1 MNIHEYQA
9 KELLQKFD
17 VATTRGR
24 VAATL
29 DEAEQI
35 ARELGDI
42 DIVVKAQ
49 IHAGGRGKGSFK
61 DGFKGGVHVRKTP
74 DEVRDVA
81 AKMLG
86 QILVT
91 HQTGPAGRLVNKLL
105 VAESADIAREIYF
118 AVLLD
123 RATAAPLIVA
133 STEGGVEIEAV
144 AAKSPEKI
152 IREPID
158 PLAGLQPYQARKLA
172 SQLGFESSQLKNAS
186 KLFEGLYR
194 TFIAYDCSMIEVNP
208 LVVTNKG
215 EVLALDAKFNFD
227 DNALYRHPEIA
238 AMRDVAEED
247 PREVEASKHGLNY
260 IGLDGDI
267 ACLVNGAGLAMAT
280 MDIIKFYGGEPANFL
295 DVGGGATEEQVTEAL
310 KILIA
315 DKHVK
320 AILVNIFG
328 GIMKVDIIAQG
339 IINAA
344 KSVKLSVPL
353 VVRLEGTNVERGKQ
367 MLKESGLALIAA
379 DDLADAAQKVVT
391 ARNRNSKSQIPNP
404 KFQLNSQ
411 IPIPKWTLARNDAIW
426 KTAHFGSRTP
436 FYQTTT
442 RTLAN
447 TEDARQLVRASRSV
461 AANWIEADEALSKKD
476 FLMRQKFAQKKQK
489 RAAVSCAYSTRFQR
503 RMRPVLATVWQRKLA
518 SSRLSS
524 LRSSRNLATYD
535 FSLCAFFALRFCL
548 DLA

>member
-35 ARELGDI
+35 VRELGDV

-49 IHAGGRGKGSFK
+49 IHAGGRGKGIFK
-61 DGFKGGVHVRKTP
+61 NGFKGGVHVRKTAE
-74 DEVRDVA
+74 EVREVA
-81 AKMLG
+81 AQMLG

-91 HQTGPAGRLVNKLL
+91 HQAGPAGRLVNKVL

-123 RATAAPLIVA
+123 RVTAAPLIVA

-144 AAKSPEKI
+144 AANSPEKI

-158 PLAGLQPYQARKLA
+158 PFAGLQSYQARKLA
-172 SQLGFESSQLKNAS
+172 KQLGFESSQLKNAS

-194 TFIAYDCSMIEVNP
+194 TFIAFDCSMVEVNP
-208 LVVTNKG
+208 LVVTKRG

-238 AMRDVAEED
+238 AMRDAAEED

-260 IGLDGDI
+260 IGLDGNI

-295 DVGGGATEEQVTEAL
+295 DVGGGATEEQVTEAF
-310 KILIA
+310 KILIG
-315 DKHVK
+315 DKNVR

-328 GIMKVDIIAQG
+328 GIMKCDVIAQG
-339 IINAA
+339 IINTA
-344 KSVKLSVPL
+344 KSLKLNVPL

-367 MLKESGLALIAA
+367 LLKESGLALIAA
-379 DDLADAAQKVVT
+379 DDLADAAQKAVT
-391 ARNRNSKSQIPNP
+391 AATSK
-404 KFQLNSQ
+404 
-411 IPIPKWTLARNDAIW
+411 
-426 KTAHFGSRTP
+426 
-436 FYQTTT
+436 
-442 RTLAN
+442 
-447 TEDARQLVRASRSV
+447 
-461 AANWIEADEALSKKD
+461 
-476 FLMRQKFAQKKQK
+476 
-489 RAAVSCAYSTRFQR
+489 
-503 RMRPVLATVWQRKLA
+503 
-518 SSRLSS
+518 
-524 LRSSRNLATYD
+524 
-535 FSLCAFFALRFCL
+535 
-548 DLA
+548 

>member
-61 DGFKGGVHVRKTP
+61 NGFKGGVHVRKTP

-91 HQTGPAGRLVNKLL
+91 HQTGPAGRLVNKVL
-105 VAESADIAREIYF
+105 VAESADIARETYF

-123 RATAAPLIVA
+123 RATAAPVIVA

-172 SQLGFESSQLKNAS
+172 SQLGFESSHLKNPS
-186 KLFEGLYR
+186 KLFDGLYR
-194 TFIAYDCSMIEVNP
+194 TFIAYDCSMVEVNP

-227 DNALYRHPEIA
+227 DNALYRHSEIA
-238 AMRDVAEED
+238 AMRDIAEED

-260 IGLDGDI
+260 IGLDGNI

-295 DVGGGATEEQVTEAL
+295 DVGGGATEEQVTEAF

-315 DKHVK
+315 DKKVK

-328 GIMKVDIIAQG
+328 GIMKCDVIAQG
-339 IINAA
+339 IIDAA

-367 MLKESGLALIAA
+367 LLKESGLALIAA
-379 DDLADAAQKVVT
+379 DDLADAAQKVV
-391 ARNRNSKSQIPNP
+391 
-404 KFQLNSQ
+404 
-411 IPIPKWTLARNDAIW
+411 
-426 KTAHFGSRTP
+426 G
-436 FYQTTT
+436 
-442 RTLAN
+442 
-447 TEDARQLVRASRSV
+447 
-461 AANWIEADEALSKKD
+461 AAKGK
-476 FLMRQKFAQKKQK
+476 
-489 RAAVSCAYSTRFQR
+489 
-503 RMRPVLATVWQRKLA
+503 
-518 SSRLSS
+518 
-524 LRSSRNLATYD
+524 
-535 FSLCAFFALRFCL
+535 
-548 DLA
+548 

>member
-9 KELLQKFD
+9 KELLKKFD

-24 VAATL
+24 VASTL

-49 IHAGGRGKGSFK
+49 IHAGGRGKGTFTN
-61 DGFKGGVHVRKTP
+61 GFKGGVHVLKTP
-74 DEVRDVA
+74 AEVRDVA

-91 HQTGPAGRLVNKLL
+91 HQTGPAGRQVNKVL

-123 RATAAPLIVA
+123 RATAAPVIVA

-144 AAKSPEKI
+144 ATKSPEKI

-158 PLAGLQPYQARKLA
+158 PLAGLQPFQTRKLA
-172 SQLGFESSQLKNAS
+172 KQLGFESSQLKSAS

-194 TFIAYDCSMIEVNP
+194 TFVAYDCSMVEVNP
-208 LVVTNKG
+208 LVVTRKG
-215 EVLALDAKFNFD
+215 DVLALDAKFNFD
-227 DNALYRHPEIA
+227 DNAIYRHPDVA
-238 AMRDVAEED
+238 ALRDIAEED

-260 IGLDGDI
+260 IGLDGNI
-267 ACLVNGAGLAMAT
+267 ACLVNGAGLAMST

-295 DVGGGATEEQVTEAL
+295 DVGGGATEEQVTEAF

-315 DKHVK
+315 DKKVK

-328 GIMKVDIIAQG
+328 GIMKCDIIALG

-344 KSVKLSVPL
+344 KTLKLSVPL
-353 VVRLEGTNVERGKQ
+353 VVRLEGTNVEAGKK
-367 MLKESGLALIAA
+367 LIADSGLAVIAA
-379 DDLADAAQKVVT
+379 DDLADAAQKAV
-391 ARNRNSKSQIPNP
+391 K
-404 KFQLNSQ
+404 
-411 IPIPKWTLARNDAIW
+411 
-426 KTAHFGSRTP
+426 
-436 FYQTTT
+436 
-442 RTLAN
+442 
-447 TEDARQLVRASRSV
+447 
-461 AANWIEADEALSKKD
+461 AAAGKK
-476 FLMRQKFAQKKQK
+476 
-489 RAAVSCAYSTRFQR
+489 
-503 RMRPVLATVWQRKLA
+503 
-518 SSRLSS
+518 
-524 LRSSRNLATYD
+524 
-535 FSLCAFFALRFCL
+535 
-548 DLA
+548 

>member
-42 DIVVKAQ
+42 DIVIKAQ

-61 DGFKGGVHVRKTP
+61 NGLKGGVHVRKTP
-74 DEVRDVA
+74 DEVRDVT

-91 HQTGPAGRLVNKLL
+91 HQTGPAGRLVNKVL

-186 KLFEGLYR
+186 KLFDGLYR
-194 TFIAYDCSMIEVNP
+194 TFIAYDCSMVEVNP

-238 AMRDVAEED
+238 SMRDIAEED

-260 IGLDGDI
+260 IGLDGNI

-295 DVGGGATEEQVTEAL
+295 DVGGGATEEQVTEAF
-310 KILIA
+310 KILITN
-315 DKHVK
+315 KKVK

-328 GIMKVDIIAQG
+328 GIMKCDVIAQG
-339 IINAA
+339 IIDAA

-353 VVRLEGTNVERGKQ
+353 VVRLEGTNVDRGKQ
-367 MLKESGLALIAA
+367 LLKESGLALIAA
-379 DDLADAAQKVVT
+379 DDLADAAQKVV
-391 ARNRNSKSQIPNP
+391 
-404 KFQLNSQ
+404 
-411 IPIPKWTLARNDAIW
+411 
-426 KTAHFGSRTP
+426 G
-436 FYQTTT
+436 
-442 RTLAN
+442 
-447 TEDARQLVRASRSV
+447 
-461 AANWIEADEALSKKD
+461 AAKG
-476 FLMRQKFAQKKQK
+476 R
-489 RAAVSCAYSTRFQR
+489 
-503 RMRPVLATVWQRKLA
+503 
-518 SSRLSS
+518 
-524 LRSSRNLATYD
+524 
-535 FSLCAFFALRFCL
+535 
-548 DLA
+548 

>member
-24 VAATL
+24 VASTL

-35 ARELGDI
+35 ARELGDV

-49 IHAGGRGKGSFK
+49 IHAGGRGKGTFK
-61 DGFKGGVHVRKTP
+61 NGFKGGVQVRKTP

-81 AKMLG
+81 LKMLD

-91 HQTGPAGRLVNKLL
+91 HQTGPGGRKVNKLL
-105 VAESADIAREIYF
+105 VAESADIGREIYF

-123 RATAAPLIVA
+123 RATAVPVIVA

-158 PLAGLQPYQARKLA
+158 PLAGLQPFQTRKLA
-172 SQLGFESSQLKNAS
+172 KQLGFDSSQLKSAS

-194 TFIAYDCSMIEVNP
+194 TFVAYDCSMVEVNP
-208 LVVTNKG
+208 LVVTTKG
-215 EVLALDAKFNFD
+215 DVLALDAKFNFD

-238 AMRDVAEED
+238 ALRDIAEED

-260 IGLDGDI
+260 IGLDGNI

-295 DVGGGATEEQVTEAL
+295 DVGGGATEEQVTEAF

-315 DKHVK
+315 DKKVK

-328 GIMKVDIIAQG
+328 GIMKCDIIAQG

-344 KSVKLSVPL
+344 KTLKLSVPL
-353 VVRLEGTNVERGKQ
+353 VVRLEGTNVEKGKQ
-367 MLKESGLALIAA
+367 LLKESGLALITA
-379 DDLADAAQKVVT
+379 DDLADAAQKAVKA
-391 ARNRNSKSQIPNP
+391 ARSK
-404 KFQLNSQ
+404 
-411 IPIPKWTLARNDAIW
+411 
-426 KTAHFGSRTP
+426 
-436 FYQTTT
+436 
-442 RTLAN
+442 
-447 TEDARQLVRASRSV
+447 
-461 AANWIEADEALSKKD
+461 
-476 FLMRQKFAQKKQK
+476 
-489 RAAVSCAYSTRFQR
+489 
-503 RMRPVLATVWQRKLA
+503 
-518 SSRLSS
+518 
-524 LRSSRNLATYD
+524 
-535 FSLCAFFALRFCL
+535 
-548 DLA
+548 

>member
-42 DIVVKAQ
+42 DVVVKAQ
-49 IHAGGRGKGSFK
+49 VHAGGRGKGSFK
-61 DGFKGGVHVRKTP
+61 NGFKGGVHVRKTP

-91 HQTGPAGRLVNKLL
+91 HQTGPSGRLVNKVL

-172 SQLGFESSQLKNAS
+172 IQLGFESSQLKNAA

-194 TFIAYDCSMIEVNP
+194 TFVAFDCSMVEVNP
-208 LVVTNKG
+208 LVVTQKG

-238 AMRDVAEED
+238 AMRDRAEED
-247 PREVEASKHGLNY
+247 PREVEASKHELNY
-260 IGLDGDI
+260 IGLDGNI

-295 DVGGGATEEQVTEAL
+295 DVGGGATEEQVTEAF

-315 DKHVK
+315 DKNVK

-328 GIMKVDIIAQG
+328 GIMRCDVIAEG

-344 KSVKLSVPL
+344 KTVKLSVPL

-367 MLKESGLALIAA
+367 LLKESGIELIAA
-379 DDLADAAQKVVT
+379 DDLADAAQKVV
-391 ARNRNSKSQIPNP
+391 AAAASPNP
-404 KFQLNSQ
+404 KSQ
-411 IPIPKWTLARNDAIW
+411 TPNPK
-426 KTAHFGSRTP
+426 
-436 FYQTTT
+436 
-442 RTLAN
+442 
-447 TEDARQLVRASRSV
+447 
-461 AANWIEADEALSKKD
+461 
-476 FLMRQKFAQKKQK
+476 
-489 RAAVSCAYSTRFQR
+489 
-503 RMRPVLATVWQRKLA
+503 
-518 SSRLSS
+518 
-524 LRSSRNLATYD
+524 
-535 FSLCAFFALRFCL
+535 
-548 DLA
+548 